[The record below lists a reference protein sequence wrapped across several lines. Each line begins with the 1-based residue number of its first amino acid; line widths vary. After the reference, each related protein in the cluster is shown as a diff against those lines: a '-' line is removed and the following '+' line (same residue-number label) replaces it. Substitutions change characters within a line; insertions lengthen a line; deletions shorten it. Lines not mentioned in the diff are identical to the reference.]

1 MLCPL
6 TSQHKATITNKQRRL
21 HVFLGG
27 GKDVLLLCVYFR
39 FIRVPIIYDSDT
51 QSQCVGISGAE
62 CMEDDAM
69 NGKEW

>member
-1 MLCPL
+1 
-6 TSQHKATITNKQRRL
+6 
-21 HVFLGG
+21 
-27 GKDVLLLCVYFR
+27 VLLLCVYFR